1 VAVNRNFT
9 DDVFNCLMAGTTP
22 TRISLLFAIDIDV
35 ATLYLCLE
43 ESICR
48 FGSCYL
54 HRNRFLGHGLSVP
67 SSFCG
72 KPII

>member
-43 ESICR
+43 VNYTMNIQTINNVNQYI
-48 FGSCYL
+48 F
-54 HRNRFLGHGLSVP
+54 
-67 SSFCG
+67 
-72 KPII
+72 